1 MEPPVGDAVYSRNI
15 QLGELN
21 ALAAVLAVLRWKRV
35 LGFYLDQE
43 DEQHAV
49 FTISGN
55 AIDDDRS

>member
-1 MEPPVGDAVYSRNI
+1 MDPPVGDAVYSRNI

-21 ALAAVLAVLRWKRV
+21 ALAAVLAVLRWKRY

-55 AIDDDRS
+55 AIDDDCS